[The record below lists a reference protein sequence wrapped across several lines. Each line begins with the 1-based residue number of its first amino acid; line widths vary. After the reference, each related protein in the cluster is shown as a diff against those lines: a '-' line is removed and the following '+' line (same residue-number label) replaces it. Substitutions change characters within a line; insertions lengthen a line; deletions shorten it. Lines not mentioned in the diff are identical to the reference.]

1 MKNSRLGM
9 SFLLVLFIGGVACA
23 DRKPNIVL
31 ILADD
36 LGYADMSFL
45 PFAAKD
51 VQTPGIDRIAKT
63 GTYFSNAYATSPIC
77 SPARAGLATGRYQ
90 QRWGNNWYG
99 RGGLPTSEKTIAME
113 LKALGYNTKKIGKNH
128 MNGQKGDNEHPLKHG
143 FDEFFGFNDHTWD
156 YRQLT
161 VKSKNKAAH
170 RGPLELNGEMVEF
183 EDAYTT
189 ELFSDDAV
197 EYIER
202 DHSGKPFFLH
212 LSYNAV
218 HHPVYVGHPE
228 YEKKFGIEPFPQW
241 DSSKGNYAAF
251 HKKWGKGGAHDPDLR
266 KRYLATLAC
275 MDDGIAKILDTIKA
289 QGLSENTMVLFL
301 SDNGGAP
308 YTLSNNTPL
317 KGNKYCEAEGGSR
330 IPLIASWPGKYAA
343 GKSLGSLVSTMD
355 IYPTLV
361 EAAGG
366 SAHDKLDGIT
376 LEPLLRGKTVADN
389 HPYLVLSRGSRKKDF
404 VVRSGDWKLRNCTA
418 SRNFTVGDHY
428 EYNDVKGDFLYNLK
442 TDLGEK
448 ENLYNSMPEK
458 TAQLNGYFKNWCKEV
473 LSK

>member
-1 MKNSRLGM
+1 MRLTK
-9 SFLLVLFIGGVACA
+9 LLPLVLASVCISLFAA
-23 DRKPNIVL
+23 ETEKPNIVL

-45 PFAAKD
+45 PFAAED
-51 VQTPGIDRIAKT
+51 VQTPGIDRIAKA
-63 GTYFSNAYATSPIC
+63 GIYFGNAYATSPIC

-90 QRWGNNWYG
+90 HRWGNTWYG
-99 RGGLPTSEKTIAME
+99 RGGLPTREKTIAME

-128 MNGQKGDNEHPLKHG
+128 MNGKKGDNEHPLKHG

-156 YRQLT
+156 YTQLT
-161 VKSKNKAAH
+161 FKSKNKAAH
-170 RGPLELNGEMVEF
+170 RGPLERNGEMVEF
-183 EDAYTT
+183 KDAYTT
-189 ELFSDDAV
+189 ELFTDDAI

-218 HHPVYVGHPE
+218 HHPIYVGHPE
-228 YEKKFGIEPFPQW
+228 YEKKFGIKPFPQW

-251 HKKWGKGGAHDPDLR
+251 HNKWGKGGAHDPDLR

-275 MDDGIAKILDTIKA
+275 MDDGITKILDTINA
-289 QGLSENTMVLFL
+289 QGLAKNTIVLFL
-301 SDNGGAP
+301 ADNGGAP
-308 YTLSNNTPL
+308 YTLANNGPL
-317 KGNKYCEAEGGSR
+317 KGNKYCEAEGGCR
-330 IPLIASWPGKYAA
+330 IPLIASWPGNYAA
-343 GKSLGSLVSTMD
+343 GKSLDSLVSTMD

-366 SAHDKLDGIT
+366 SAHDQLDGKT
-376 LEPLLRGKTVADN
+376 LEPLLRGKTTDDN
-389 HPYLVLSRGSRKKDF
+389 HRYLVLSRGSRKKDF

-418 SRNFTVGDHY
+418 SRRFTVGNHY

-442 TDLGEK
+442 NDLGETD
-448 ENLYNSMPEK
+448 NLYARMPEK
-458 TAQLNGYFKNWCKEV
+458 VDQLNGYFKNWCNEV